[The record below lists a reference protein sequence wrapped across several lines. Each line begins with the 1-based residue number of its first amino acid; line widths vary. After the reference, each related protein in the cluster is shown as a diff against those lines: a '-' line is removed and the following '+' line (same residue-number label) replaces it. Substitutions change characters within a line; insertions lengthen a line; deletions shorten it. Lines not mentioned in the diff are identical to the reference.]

1 MEVNTIPCDLLI
13 RNCSVVLPDFSVIE
27 NGAIAVSGNRIKE
40 IGGSESLGKKYTAM
54 QELDGRCKLAMPGM
68 YDCHAHSVQ
77 QFLKGGVVD
86 EPPIVW
92 RRILVPYE
100 STLTDEDRYWA
111 AMTYCMQALR
121 AGITMFADAGTIDMM
136 GTVRAVEETGIR
148 AAIARVGRLYDPELP
163 ENMCDKDEETCLKR
177 QEEFYLKAN
186 GKANGRI
193 QAWFSASSPMVV
205 TEKLLHMVGEA
216 AKAYNTGVHVH
227 LAEHPAEVQYCLC
240 NFKKR
245 PPALLADCGALGPNL
260 IAAHCIQLSDYDIRL
275 IAECGA
281 HIIHCPT
288 ANLTTQGIPKLLA
301 ERAAGV
307 SVALGND
314 GACVAKQD
322 MFNQMQILKYVTQAV
337 YGTPVFE
344 PVVLPLNEMFD
355 MATKN
360 GARAL
365 GVGDELGTLE
375 VGKKA
380 DIVLLDISS
389 PVYQPTLD
397 IMKTVLMVGAAQDVK
412 DVIVDGKVLIKD
424 GSFTMLDEEM
434 IRRKAAE
441 QFHKIMCRS

>member
-1 MEVNTIPCDLLI
+1 MVLL
-13 RNCSVVLPDFSVIE
+13 DFSVLK
-27 NGAIAVSGNRIKE
+27 NAAIAVSGNRIAE
-40 IGGSESLGKKYTAM
+40 IADNAVLKDKYAPK
-54 QELDGRCKLAMPGM
+54 QVLNGRGKLAMPGM
-68 YDCHAHSVQ
+68 YDCHTHPVQ

-92 RRILVPYE
+92 RRILLPYE

-121 AGITMFADAGTIDMM
+121 AGITMFADAGSKDALGSLRAIEES
-136 GTVRAVEETGIR
+136 GVRGAVTLWAHDVYG
-148 AAIARVGRLYDPELP
+148 
-163 ENMCDKDEETCLKR
+163 ENEQTFGGGSPTSIVNR
-177 QEEFYLKAN
+177 QIKLFEEFN
-186 GKANGRI
+186 NSANGRI
-193 QAWFSASSPMVV
+193 SIFFSCGTPDSASP
-205 TEKLLHMVGEA
+205 KLIRLIGDA
-216 AKAYNTGVHVH
+216 ARHYGTRVHIH
-227 LAEHPAEVQYCLC
+227 LGQHPDEVKTCLMKY
-240 NFKKR
+240 KKR
-245 PPALLADCGALGPNL
+245 PVQLLADCGVLGPNL
-260 IAAHCIQLSDYDIRL
+260 IAAHCIQMSDFDIRL
-275 IAECGA
+275 MGESGMHA
-281 HIIHCPT
+281 IHCPT